1 MQMYQDKLNQHR
13 QDSSCSRYLVSFEGD
28 DGDSRGVD
36 CVLAKILENS
46 PPKISLT
53 SAAPPGTSLKT
64 FFIFWVIFFCAL
76 FCQ

>member
-46 PPKISLT
+46 PSKISLT
-53 SAAPPGTSLKT
+53 SAALAAPP
-64 FFIFWVIFFCAL
+64 AL
-76 FCQ
+76 L